1 MPPQL
6 HHAGPVITPRH
17 PDYDEARKVF
27 AAVDRRPALIARA
40 ASSQDVA
47 AAIAHAREHDLPIAV
62 RSGGH
67 SPAGHGVVDDGVV
80 IDLSAMRRL
89 EIDPERR
96 AAWAET
102 GLTAGAYTAAAGAH
116 GLATPFGDAG
126 SVGIG
131 GIATAGGA
139 GFLVRRHGLTI
150 DDVLAAEVVTAGG
163 ERLHADARTHPDLF
177 WAIRGGGGNFG
188 VVTRLKLRLHSVGRI
203 LGGLLVLPATPEVLE
218 GFGAEAD
225 GAPEELSAIA
235 NVMPAPP
242 LPFLP
247 SEHHGRPVVMA
258 FLAFAGDVVAGEHA
272 VGRLRALAEPLAD
285 LVRPMEY
292 PALFE
297 GPEPERGVTAA
308 ARTLFA
314 DRFDGRA
321 AAAVVDAVER
331 ATAPRAVAQLRVLGG
346 ALARVPADAT
356 AFAHRDRRIMAT
368 VVAMYDRPEDRGVH
382 EAWAA
387 ALADSLRDGED
398 GAYAGFL
405 GDEGA
410 ARVRAAYPG
419 AHWDRL
425 GAIKAAYD
433 PDNVF
438 RLNQNIP
445 PAGAAEQL
453 AA

>member
-6 HHAGPVITPRH
+6 DHAGPVITPRH
-17 PDYDEARKVF
+17 PDYDEARTVF

-96 AAWAET
+96 VAWAET

-116 GLATPFGDAG
+116 GLATPFGDAA

-163 ERLHADARTHPDLF
+163 ERLHADARSHPDLF

-203 LGGLLVLPATPEVLE
+203 LGGMLVLPATPEVLE
-218 GFGAEAD
+218 GFVAEAD

-247 SEHHGRPVVMA
+247 AEHHGRPVVMA
-258 FLAFAGDVVAGEHA
+258 FLAFAGDVAAGEH
-272 VGRLRALAEPLAD
+272 
-285 LVRPMEY
+285 
-292 PALFE
+292 
-297 GPEPERGVTAA
+297 
-308 ARTLFA
+308 
-314 DRFDGRA
+314 
-321 AAAVVDAVER
+321 
-331 ATAPRAVAQLRVLGG
+331 
-346 ALARVPADAT
+346 
-356 AFAHRDRRIMAT
+356 
-368 VVAMYDRPEDRGVH
+368 
-382 EAWAA
+382 
-387 ALADSLRDGED
+387 
-398 GAYAGFL
+398 
-405 GDEGA
+405 
-410 ARVRAAYPG
+410 
-419 AHWDRL
+419 
-425 GAIKAAYD
+425 
-433 PDNVF
+433 
-438 RLNQNIP
+438 
-445 PAGAAEQL
+445 
-453 AA
+453 